1 MREDCI
7 KGKVKHRSMG
17 ELCNHWAPTKGKR
30 DGEWRETATNTTAD
44 DNTEHLSSAKLPGTG
59 I

>member
-1 MREDCI
+1 
-7 KGKVKHRSMG
+7 MG
-17 ELCNHWAPTKGKR
+17 ELCNPWALRKGKKR
-30 DGEWRETATNTTAD
+30 WGMEGEATNTTAE